1 MHDRY
6 IIYQELHSIIT
17 TVTPL
22 SEIVVHNIKCFVLEA
37 LIAKA
42 GGFVLYCAN
51 YARFG
56 WVIKKQQ
63 ANNIF
68 VSSYKLVSITI

>member
-22 SEIVVHNIKCFVLEA
+22 SKIVVHNIKCFVLEA

-56 WVIKKQQ
+56 W
-63 ANNIF
+63 
-68 VSSYKLVSITI
+68 